1 MIRPVSALALALV
14 LALPLAARADPVM
27 ITVPSDAFGFTSGQ
41 KGLNFGLPSGGGP
54 TIGFSY
60 VLTNRSALE
69 LNLGLGATFAGNTDF
84 AFSIEIGYRAYLT
97 RFGDRL
103 YPFIQPTFFFGRQGG
118 AESLAIE
125 GLFGVEYF
133 LLEHFSVSGA
143 TGLELAIGNI
153 GGGGSAS
160 GKLATGTTALF
171 ANFYF

>member
-1 MIRPVSALALALV
+1 MIRPVYALAIAIV
-14 LALPLAARADPVM
+14 FALPLAARADPVM
-27 ITVPSDAFGFTSGQ
+27 ITVPSDAYGFASGQ

-60 VLTNRSALE
+60 LLTNRSALE
-69 LNLGLGATFAGNTDF
+69 LNLGLNAVFAGNTGF
-84 AFSIEIGYRAYLT
+84 EFSLEIGYRAYLA

-103 YPFIQPTFFFGRQGG
+103 YPFIQPAFFFGRAGG

-125 GLFGVEYF
+125 ALFGVEYF
-133 LLEHFSVSGA
+133 LLEHFSISGA
-143 TGLELAIGNI
+143 TGVALAIGNI

-160 GKLATGTTALF
+160 GRLATGTTALF